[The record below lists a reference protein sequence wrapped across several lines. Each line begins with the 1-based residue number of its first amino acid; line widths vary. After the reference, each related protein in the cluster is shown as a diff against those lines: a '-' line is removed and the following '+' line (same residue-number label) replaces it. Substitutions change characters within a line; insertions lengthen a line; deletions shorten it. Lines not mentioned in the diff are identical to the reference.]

1 MDTPDLVTKD
11 FQVAGVSRSGRVR
24 KKSSKLLDF
33 ESPEEIERKTKRIH
47 GHTRQ
52 PARYLGRGRPPNAL
66 KEREQ
71 HQHITLELDADLSM
85 AYDEQELSI
94 TSETENIHTTH
105 KHSGSAHTPA
115 LLMNSDEE
123 LDTLVQDLVEGVE
136 AEATNNNARVR
147 QSLYMRE
154 QSNKRKVI
162 KDGKIVVTKTQRKD
176 KGKSR
181 YTAYSLWAREV
192 RKRDFQDMDFSQAAR
207 RLSELWA
214 NVSNKEKSA
223 WRRKAK
229 IQATKARTRERN
241 GPNALASNGTTTT
254 AAAPVITHMTN
265 DSNNFVNRATT
276 SRTKKLAADR
286 RQHPSTFNS
295 SSSAAAAIQP
305 VSVGGTSTDD
315 ATVSS
320 SGLITPIN
328 TRQRRSGRA
337 ATLAPRRTVATNSP
351 TTLNTSDSS
360 ADMKAATSSSSNQL
374 NQPSPP
380 TSIEAIDAAA
390 HLKLLGESLTVIG
403 ERLKEQNGHVSL
415 SGSLSVLLDS
425 LLCSMGP
432 LLCMTTQIPGLE
444 NKAQLST
451 NLATTLDNIA
461 YVMPGL

>member
-1 MDTPDLVTKD
+1 MDTPDPVTKD

-47 GHTRQ
+47 AHTRQ

-71 HQHITLELDADLSM
+71 QQHLTLELDADLSM

-105 KHSGSAHTPA
+105 KHSGSAQTPA

-154 QSNKRKVI
+154 KSNKRKVI
-162 KDGKIVVTKTQRKD
+162 KDGKIVVSKMQRKD

-192 RKRDFQDMDFSQAAR
+192 RKRDFQDMDFAQAAR

-214 NVSNKEKSA
+214 NVSNKDKSA

-241 GPNALASNGTTTT
+241 GPNAMASNGTTTT
-254 AAAPVITHMTN
+254 SAPPVITPMTN

-286 RQHPSTFNS
+286 RPQPSVIS
-295 SSSAAAAIQP
+295 STSSAVAIQP
-305 VSVGGTSTDD
+305 AAATTPDD

-320 SGLITPIN
+320 SGPTTPIN

-337 ATLAPRRTVATNSP
+337 ATLAPRRTVAMNSP
-351 TTLNTSDSS
+351 TTLNTSDGG
-360 ADMKAATSSSSNQL
+360 ADTKAASSSSSSHQL
-374 NQPSPP
+374 NQTPPP

-403 ERLKEQNGHVSL
+403 ERLKEHNGHVAL

-444 NKAQLST
+444 NKAQLYT